1 MPKFKRSCNNPFHE
15 EWAKKNGGAI
25 VNLAGRGLLSLSRL
39 FESFIE
45 AELGKKI
52 PRGVKY
58 LCTTCL
64 RECFK
69 KRKFTKCL
77 PKDSSE
83 LERKV
88 QRQVWKIVIDKNHF
102 VKMIPNLQ
110 RKIIIYAKYK
120 TTILFSFLII
130 F

>member
-1 MPKFKRSCNNPFHE
+1 
-15 EWAKKNGGAI
+15 
-25 VNLAGRGLLSLSRL
+25 VNLAGRGLLTLSRL

-88 QRQVWKIVIDKNHF
+88 QRQVWKIVIDK
-102 VKMIPNLQ
+102 L
-110 RKIIIYAKYK
+110 R
-120 TTILFSFLII
+120 LIGTYRLYRLPV
-130 F
+130 